1 MEMGKREK
9 TTPTTTT
16 SMPTTTKTTTTTK
29 WNNDGVEKGRKEI
42 KGKMNLNGKM
52 I

>member
-9 TTPTTTT
+9 TT
-16 SMPTTTKTTTTTK
+16 PTTTKTTTTTK